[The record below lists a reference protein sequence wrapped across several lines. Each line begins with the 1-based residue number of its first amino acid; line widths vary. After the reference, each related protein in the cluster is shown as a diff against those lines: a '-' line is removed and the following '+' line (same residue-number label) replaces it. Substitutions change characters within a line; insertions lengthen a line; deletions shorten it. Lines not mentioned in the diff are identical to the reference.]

1 MGALC
6 RLWSL
11 RRRRPWFVAGALGLL
26 AFLLVYPA
34 VQLWLQ
40 TLGVAG
46 EFTYHDVSA
55 YRSAVHNWAVG
66 ESLYVRDEGGGF
78 HGSYLYP
85 PVYVLLFWPLAQLP
99 FDQSGVLLEVVSVG
113 LLWAGLKAVVAA
125 YDLRL
130 AWYEDVLLLWAL
142 LGFQPLI
149 LAVRIGQTSAFLAG
163 LLAFALAALVYAE
176 RREGDA
182 GRRLQ
187 YLSGA
192 LTAVAGTVKLVYAP
206 VGAHLLA
213 DRRRFAAA
221 VATGLGL
228 LALGLAVFGVDAHR
242 GYLEVLRWGKGW
254 GESRPPSLWLP
265 GYYRPAYVL
274 GSLSLPV
281 QVALA
286 AGVAAVSLLAADEG
300 VDDLVFALGVAA
312 MPLVTPRV
320 YTLDLVVLLPVVV
333 VLLATELD
341 RADGRPLVPVVGLWL
356 VAVHAYG
363 LYAVVE
369 SLPTR
374 LPDGVGQTLVEH
386 AAWLQP
392 GVWGTLL
399 IAGLAGRRVLG
410 AAVAGRRRPA
420 AEGASS
426 DGVPGGGAAPA
437 CDDDPGRDD
446 DAAGGR

>member
-1 MGALC
+1 MGALR

-40 TLGVAG
+40 TVGVAG
-46 EFTYHDVSA
+46 EFTYHDMSA
-55 YRSAVHNWAVG
+55 YRSAVHNWAAG

-99 FDQSGVLLEVVSVG
+99 FQQSGIVLNMVSIG
-113 LLWAGLKAVVAA
+113 LLWAGLQAVVAA
-125 YDLRL
+125 YGLRL

-142 LGFQPLI
+142 LGFHPLV
-149 LAVRIGQTSAFLAG
+149 LSVRIAQTSVFLAG
-163 LLAFALAALVYAE
+163 LLAFALAALVHAE
-176 RREGDA
+176 RCGDDA
-182 GRRLQ
+182 SRRLQ
-187 YLSGA
+187 YVSGA
-192 LTAVAGTVKLVYAP
+192 LTAVAGTVKVVYAP

-221 VATGLGL
+221 AATGVGL

-274 GSLSLPV
+274 GSLALPV
-281 QVALA
+281 QLALA
-286 AGVAAVSLLAADEG
+286 GGVAAVCRLAADEG
-300 VDDLVFALGVAA
+300 VDDLTFALGVAA
-312 MPLVTPRV
+312 MPLVAPRV

-341 RADGRPLVPVVGLWL
+341 RPDGRPLVPVVGLWL

-369 SLPTR
+369 ALPAR
-374 LPDGVGQTLVEH
+374 LPDAVGGPLVEH

-399 IAGLAGRRVLG
+399 VAGLAARRVLE
-410 AAVAGRRRPA
+410 AAVAGRRRT
-420 AEGASS
+420 
-426 DGVPGGGAAPA
+426 DGDTDPGGGAA
-437 CDDDPGRDD
+437 GE
-446 DAAGGR
+446 